1 MNFEL
6 DETQEA
12 LATLAAQVLGQ
23 SGGHDRAREIELGS
37 GFDGKAWETLG
48 ATGLLSAVAD
58 GDGGVIG
65 ACLVATALGREVVT
79 VPAHALL
86 TTLIVSS
93 DIVDAVDPERRKRM
107 TSGQELITL
116 GLHEVGIPDAAA
128 GISREVDGRLTGSK
142 PVVPAARESS
152 AALVSA
158 TGPEGP
164 GLYLVELA
172 AVGVQ
177 LQQVRTTDRGSAA
190 TLIFDNAPARLVG
203 DIEMLRRVEQ
213 IATLLSCA
221 AVLGLARA
229 ATLGAAS
236 YVTERQQFGRPIAS
250 FQSPVL
256 RLADAY
262 IDLEAMTVTLQQAAW
277 QLDHG
282 RSPTETVAAVATAKW
297 WSANGGHRTIHTAQ
311 HLHGGIGADIE
322 YPAHRYFL
330 RAKQLLDTYGGS
342 AAQAHR
348 LGVALAASA
357 KNARNEGVRG

>member
-6 DETQEA
+6 DEAQEAMAA
-12 LATLAAQVLGQ
+12 LATQVLGQ
-23 SGGHDRAREIELGS
+23 SGGHDRAREVELSS
-37 GFDGKAWETLG
+37 GFDAQAWETLG
-48 ATGLLSAVAD
+48 VTGMLSAIAD
-58 GDGGVIG
+58 GEGGVIG
-65 ACLVATALGREVVT
+65 ACLVATAVGREVVT

-86 TTLIVSS
+86 TTLAVS
-93 DIVDAVDPERRKRM
+93 DTIVDPQRRERL

-128 GISREVDGRLTGSK
+128 GACRVLDGTITGTK

-152 AALVSA
+152 AVLVSA
-158 TGPEGP
+158 SGLAGP

-172 AVGVQ
+172 TAGVEV
-177 LQQVRTTDRGSAA
+177 QQVRTTDRASAA
-190 TLIFDNAPARLVG
+190 TLVFDNAPALHVG
-203 DIEMLRRVEQ
+203 DIDLLRRVEQ
-213 IATLLSCA
+213 IATLLDCA
-221 AVLGLARA
+221 TVLGLARG

-236 YVTERQQFGRPIAS
+236 YVAERKQFGRPIAS

-277 QLDHG
+277 QLDQG
-282 RSPTETVAAVATAKW
+282 RAPAETAPAVATAKW
-297 WSANGGHRTIHTAQ
+297 WSATGGHRTIHTAQ
-311 HLHGGIGADIE
+311 HLHGGIGADID

-342 AAQAHR
+342 AVQAHR
-348 LGVALAASA
+348 LGAAIA
-357 KNARNEGVRG
+357 AAARGEGVRG